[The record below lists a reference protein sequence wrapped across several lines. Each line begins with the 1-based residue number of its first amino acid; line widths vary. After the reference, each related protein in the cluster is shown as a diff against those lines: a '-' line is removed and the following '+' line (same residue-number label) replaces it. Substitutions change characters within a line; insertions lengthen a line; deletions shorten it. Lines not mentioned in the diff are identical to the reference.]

1 MEMGLWE
8 SLDNSILP
16 AHSSYYKVSKSRD
29 ILYLFYI
36 IIVYSFNS
44 TSPIDATR
52 KKEDESIR
60 QRYLLLF
67 AVKNIVVVTRIE
79 NFICKHVYVHV

>member
-36 IIVYSFNS
+36 YSLQFQQQQ
-44 TSPIDATR
+44 SPIDATR